1 MAVALSDITGVAS
14 SPSPRRKS
22 AKVSPFSQ
30 DTKQQ
35 NHPKPKRHKKPG
47 PKLCVLKF
55 KLFNSLL
62 LAIHARFSTEL
73 PCFNP

>member
-35 NHPKPKRHKKPG
+35 NHPRHKKSG

-62 LAIHARFSTEL
+62 LAIHARFSAEL